1 MGERDV
7 KWENNQATWGSWK
20 PKAQGNRGYQ
30 AYTAEKMVTHRIEKG
45 RKRCQLFCAQSM
57 ELESSAI
64 FNPKSAVNAKQIAPQ
79 SLLKTVESCQG
90 PWGLVRK

>member
-1 MGERDV
+1 
-7 KWENNQATWGSWK
+7 
-20 PKAQGNRGYQ
+20 
-30 AYTAEKMVTHRIEKG
+30 
-45 RKRCQLFCAQSM
+45 M

-64 FNPKSAVNAKQIAPQ
+64 FNPKLAGNAKQIAPQ